1 MRLSFVAFELVLRC
15 FLMTSLLFRL
25 TYNRHF
31 GLVYDVVMS

>member
-15 FLMTSLLFRL
+15 IFNDIFAFRL